1 MSNRNLL
8 MLGLA
13 AVIMVTLAVIASHL
27 SGTAAT
33 SQGTGAGYLIQGLD
47 PDRITSITIE
57 GGGEYITLN
66 KLGKNFVVANKD
78 NYPAKIDEINRV
90 ISICLD
96 IRTARFYT
104 DDPANFKDLGVT
116 EENAHVAV
124 KFFKADSTLLTGV
137 IVGNMKEH
145 TQGIAYVRR
154 AGDNKVYETAAQ
166 IPWIKKRAIE
176 YTDQQLVNI
185 KWQDIN
191 SLTVSGPSADGETLP
206 IVLKRS
212 GNELYVLRFAD
223 GGNTITLDNK
233 PEGKKLKKD
242 VVANILEAIE
252 SVKFDD
258 VNAAVNAAD
267 SNNGPGHN
275 LKFDHRFDCRLNDST
290 VYTFRF
296 GKLAAGGLAK
306 DGENGSTGSP
316 SKWFARCTAL
326 FMDQSEVTMTKGVTE
341 SQAELKKKEA
351 KLLARDA
358 ADEFAEKHKG
368 WVYQLPPV
376 KAKNMTKPL
385 AELLEDEP
393 KQAGEPNAIN
403 NMEEKANIKKAEE
416 E

>member
-1 MSNRNLL
+1 MQEFIMSNRNLSV
-8 MLGLA
+8 LA
-13 AVIMVTLAVIASHL
+13 ITAVIMVTLAVIASHL

-47 PDRITSITIE
+47 PDQITSITIE
-57 GGGEYITLN
+57 GGGEHITLN
-66 KLGKNFVVANKD
+66 KQGKNFVVANKD

-104 DDPANFKDLGVT
+104 ETVANFKDLGVT
-116 EENAHVAV
+116 EEDAHVAV

-137 IVGNMKEH
+137 VVGNMKEH

-176 YTDQQLVNI
+176 YTDQQLVSI
-185 KWQDIN
+185 KLEDIN
-191 SLTVSGPSADGETLP
+191 SLTVSGPSADGEALP

-242 VVANILEAIE
+242 VVASIIEAIE
-252 SVKFDD
+252 SVRFDD
-258 VNAAVNAAD
+258 VNAAD
-267 SNNGPGHN
+267 SNNGPGQN
-275 LKFDHRFDCRLNDST
+275 LKFTHRFDCRLNDST
-290 VYTFRF
+290 VYIFR
-296 GKLAAGGLAK
+296 LAK
-306 DGENGSTGSP
+306 DGDNGSTGSP

-393 KQAGEPNAIN
+393 KQQVGEQNAVTPD
-403 NMEEKANIKKAEE
+403 ANLLKGVGD
-416 E
+416 